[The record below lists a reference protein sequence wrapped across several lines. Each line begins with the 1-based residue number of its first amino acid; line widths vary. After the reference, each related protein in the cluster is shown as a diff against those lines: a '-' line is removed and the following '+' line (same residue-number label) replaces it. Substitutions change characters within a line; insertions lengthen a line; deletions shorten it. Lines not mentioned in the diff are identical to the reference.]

1 MWAAYWLNLTWCF
14 GYGKRAC
21 PMETLRCG
29 AIGPRSSCLNHRS
42 HFSQQMRRKPYMQLF
57 LRHGRRVNAERQ
69 HLSCSYI
76 GEIKPF
82 FSTPPTPVH
91 LQKFPKAA
99 TLAVVRNVM
108 LFIRRWGYAKDKPQT
123 PAVYGTWA
131 EQSKQLTLQ
140 NKFPLLDLILDLI
153 QLNHGTWLRRT
164 RKEKLARNPLRCV
177 YLGAHLKI
185 YMVIFGMSFQTT
197 YWHIMAWL
205 RSESNQIWRGG
216 FPITPDKPLPFPP
229 SEGLI
234 RQHVD
239 LSFLSL
245 AVFISLHRGMTSL
258 WFAISLCLFLYFRVS
273 PYLLVLFRKQMKA
286 KRSVSSCSKSSLFI
300 QTHWL
305 GLYKLLPPLSQG
317 IKGSFT

>member
-1 MWAAYWLNLTWCF
+1 M
-14 GYGKRAC
+14 
-21 PMETLRCG
+21 
-29 AIGPRSSCLNHRS
+29 
-42 HFSQQMRRKPYMQLF
+42 
-57 LRHGRRVNAERQ
+57 
-69 HLSCSYI
+69 
-76 GEIKPF
+76 
-82 FSTPPTPVH
+82 
-91 LQKFPKAA
+91 FPKVPA
-99 TLAVVRNVM
+99 LAVVKNAM
-108 LFIRRWGYAKDKPQT
+108 LFIHRWGYAKDKPQT

-140 NKFPLLDLILDLI
+140 NKFPLLDLILDFI

-164 RKEKLARNPLRCV
+164 HKETLARYPLQCV

-185 YMVIFGMSFQTT
+185 YMVIFGMSFLTT

-205 RSESNQIWRGG
+205 RSESNQIWRWR

-258 WFAISLCLFLYFRVS
+258 WFAISLCISFSLSLHISLSCLGTRWKLKDLFHHAPSQAKAYKQACINYCHHFLGSRV
-273 PYLLVLFRKQMKA
+273 VLPKGSMF
-286 KRSVSSCSKSSLFI
+286 SWLTLEVSSCCWMLVTTLILQAKSIL
-300 QTHWL
+300 T
-305 GLYKLLPPLSQG
+305 
-317 IKGSFT
+317 